1 MWPFGRKKKRD
12 EAEPEPKE
20 RFKEGTRALESGD
33 FNTAIDVLV
42 PLVEDEP
49 DYVAARVNLGHAYYS
64 TAEYVA
70 AARQFEEAHQ
80 REPDNPKILLNQAAA
95 KSALDQLDEAIDLLI
110 EALNIDPKFRDVH
123 YNLAIAYWRKG
134 RVPEAMAELEMEL
147 ALHPD
152 HEPAKQAAAR
162 LKEEGAISREE
173 TPGQASNEMDEDSPR
188 ID

>member
-1 MWPFGRKKKRD
+1 MWPFARKKKRD
-12 EAEPEPKE
+12 EAKPEPKE

-33 FNTAIDVLV
+33 FDTAIDVLV

-64 TAEYVA
+64 RAEYVA
-70 AARQFEEAHQ
+70 AARQFAEAHQ
-80 REPDNPKILLNQAAA
+80 REPENPKILLNQAAA

-110 EALNIDPKFRDVH
+110 EALNIDPEFCDVH

-134 RVPEAMAELEMEL
+134 RLPEAMAELEMEL

-152 HEPAKQAAAR
+152 HEPAKEAAAR
-162 LKEEGAISREE
+162 LREE
-173 TPGQASNEMDEDSPR
+173 SNQFDEDSPAS
-188 ID
+188 D